1 MLPGFR
7 FLFAAIALSTSILV
21 FGLGAAA
28 LLRAAHE
35 QFSSIP
41 SRRGPPETRFTQQNE
56 AAAATL
62 AMLRVVEPPATE
74 PKAPDDIPAAAP
86 SAEQAA
92 IVSTPAEP
100 EPDKIAALKP
110 EDSSLPE
117 IAKPEA
123 PVSEIQPLGE
133 AASVEADAP
142 APANETAIAAV
153 GEAASP
159 ANETVP
165 AAPEP
170 AIASPAADADVAS
183 TKIATLGG
191 PPVAIEPSPKATEKA
206 TNKATDA
213 KPDQSGVKK
222 HRRAERTKERRR
234 TAQRARQAAQE
245 PADPFALPT
254 ITTRSR

>member
-7 FLFAAIALSTSILV
+7 FLVAAIALSTSVLV

-56 AAAATL
+56 AAAPAL
-62 AMLRVVEPPATE
+62 AMLRVAEPPAVE
-74 PKAPDDIPAAAP
+74 PKAPDDISAAAP
-86 SAEQAA
+86 SAEQPA
-92 IVSTPAEP
+92 IVSTPA

-123 PVSEIQPLGE
+123 PVSEIQPPGE
-133 AASVEADAP
+133 AASVEAEAP
-142 APANETAIAAV
+142 APANETTIAAL

-170 AIASPAADADVAS
+170 ANASPAADGGIAS
-183 TKIATLGG
+183 TTIATLGG
-191 PPVAIEPSPKATEKA
+191 PPVAIEPSPKVTD
-206 TNKATDA
+206 NATDA

-222 HRRAERTKERRR
+222 RRRAERTKERRR
-234 TAQRARQAAQE
+234 TAQRARQAAQA
-245 PADPFALPT
+245 PADPFAQPT